1 MKQIIAAMAAMVISV
16 SSIAGVGI
24 SGKYTGTLNDAGV
37 YAQDLETTLVG
48 SSAAGAVTVT
58 LNTRH

>member
-1 MKQIIAAMAAMVISV
+1 MKQIIAAMAAMVISA
-16 SSIAGVGI
+16 SSIAGVSL

-48 SSAAGAVTVT
+48 SSAAEIGRAHV
-58 LNTRH
+58 